1 MRNTYATGIYTGKR
15 HEKKDFRGAKAGVD
29 VKKDICRRKFCM
41 AGVQE
46 QEERHMKLKDIFIT
60 HDSDGEQVLID
71 VTSSFAGLVRS
82 NKTAAFI
89 VECLKTDT
97 TKEQIVAAMYE
108 KYDAPKDV
116 LQKDVESIVEKLRGI
131 GAIEE

>member
-1 MRNTYATGIYTGKR
+1 MR
-15 HEKKDFRGAKAGVD
+15 
-29 VKKDICRRKFCM
+29 
-41 AGVQE
+41 
-46 QEERHMKLKDIFIT
+46 LKDTFIT

-82 NKTAAFI
+82 NSTAAFI

-97 TKEQIVAAMYE
+97 TKEQIVEAMYE

-116 LQKDVESIVEKLRGI
+116 LQKDVSDVLGKLRKV
-131 GAIEE
+131 GALEE